1 MNTDDDTNDSSDDT
15 QNSTTDQ
22 STSDDENS
30 ADQGASSDGSDSDAE
45 GNSNGQD
52 SSAIQLPPGTDITA
66 PDLPAQADAA
76 ISPPSTPSTVSNPDY
91 TEPDSGQADDT
102 TAHVDYDPNNP
113 PTPIMRAPDGTE
125 GPWPPESE
133 RPEEV
138 HTLDDETTT
147 TVSQGGDDTDA
158 GPAPETAP

>member
-1 MNTDDDTNDSSDDT
+1 MNLDDDTNNSSDDT
-15 QNSTTDQ
+15 QSDQ
-22 STSDDENS
+22 STSGDDSTSEQS
-30 ADQGASSDGSDSDAE
+30 ASTDSGSGGTSSD
-45 GNSNGQD
+45 QD
-52 SSAIQLPPGTDITA
+52 SSIIQLPPDTDITA

-76 ISPPSTPSTVSNPDY
+76 APSPTSDSPAVGNPEY
-91 TEPDSGQADDT
+91 TGPDSGQADDS

-113 PTPIMRAPDGTE
+113 PTPILRAPDGSE

-147 TVSQGGDDTDA
+147 RISQGGDGTDA
-158 GPAPETAP
+158 GPAPEGAP